1 MKKKGKIIGI
11 ILIVILIL
19 MCIVSLI
26 LYSLPLTKNYI
37 TKLGYAIEVPFF
49 SKIEDKK
56 DHIEENGTNEII
68 NIKSYQEYNA
78 DDMGKMLVK
87 GLKKYETENEVYY
100 YNEKDNYTISIDE
113 KNNRKIEF
121 RIFAYDRYK
130 VVTEDEAFEKNP
142 MRFEFGYPL
151 IKIDESGLVN
161 VYENIYK
168 YNLSKIQFTYS
179 FPNGGTYRQ
188 NLKDIFQYKYYSI
201 DEFISFYDSLV
212 KINYGEKEETN
223 DYTLY
228 KPKRR
233 DIPRY
238 IEIDYSILI
247 CNNKYIFG
255 DKDLEYDEKI
265 CE

>member
-1 MKKKGKIIGI
+1 MKKTGKVII
-11 ILIVILIL
+11 ILFIVILVL
-19 MCIVSLI
+19 MCIVGLI
-26 LYSLPLTKNYI
+26 IYSLPVTKNYI
-37 TKLGYAIEVPFF
+37 TKLGYVIEVPFF
-49 SKIEDKK
+49 STITDKK
-56 DHIEENGTNEII
+56 DYIKENGTNEII
-68 NIKSYQEYNA
+68 NIKSYQEYNS
-78 DDMGKMLVK
+78 DDMEEMLSK

-130 VVTEDEAFEKNP
+130 IVTEDEAFEKNP

-151 IKIDESGLVN
+151 IRNDESGLVN

-212 KINYGEKEETN
+212 KINYGEKEKTN
-223 DYTLY
+223 DYILY

-255 DKDLEYDEKI
+255 DENLQYNESLCK
-265 CE
+265 